1 MLSFINSFGLAGI
14 DSYLVKAEVNTSRG
28 LPAFDIVGLPDTAV
42 KESRDR
48 VKAAVQN
55 CGLSFPAGKI
65 VVNLAPAAAKKVGAV
80 YDLPIFLG
88 LLKCEGHIHG
98 NFEGC
103 AFAGE
108 LSLSGDVRP
117 INGALAMALSAQKL
131 GIGQI
136 FIPAENAAEAAY
148 AKNVEV
154 FAVNHVSEVINHF
167 NGKKTLLPT
176 TPPQNLA
183 ETTYFDVD
191 MCEVKGQAFA
201 KRAMEIAAAGNHNI
215 LLLGSPGSGKSML
228 AKRLP
233 TIMPPLSYN
242 ETIDCTKIHSVCGLL
257 SAANPLISTRPFRS
271 PHHTVSTAGLV
282 GGGSYP
288 KPGELSLAHNG
299 VLFLDE
305 LPEFNRQTMEVL
317 RQPLENGVVA
327 IARANSRTQY
337 PCNVML
343 VAAMNPCACGYYGH
357 PTKQCRC
364 SESAVARYLGRV
376 SGPLLDRLDIHI
388 EVAPVEYEELRA
400 RHQNEETSSEIRSRV
415 IAARSL
421 QEIRYKNETFKTN
434 SAIAP
439 GKLLGYCKLDSG
451 AENLLKM
458 AFERLS
464 LSGRAHDRI
473 LKMARTIAD
482 LAASEIIMAEHISEA
497 IQFRSLDRKYFSK

>member
-1 MLSFINSFGLAGI
+1 MLSFINSFGLTGI
-14 DSYLVKAEVNTSRG
+14 DSYLVKVEVNTARG
-28 LPAFDIVGLPDTAV
+28 LPAFDIVGLGDTAV

-48 VKAAVQN
+48 VKAAIQN
-55 CGLSFPAGKI
+55 CGFNFPAGRI

-98 NFEGC
+98 SFENC

-117 INGALAMALSAQKL
+117 VNGALAMALSAAQLCTKK
-131 GIGQI
+131 I
-136 FIPAENAAEAAY
+136 FLPAENAAEAAHAQNVQVY
-148 AKNVEV
+148 AVK
-154 FAVNHVSEVINHF
+154 HVGELIDHF
-167 NGKKTLLPT
+167 NGKRPISPT
-176 TPPQNLA
+176 TPAANCEDTPF
-183 ETTYFDVD
+183 FDVD
-191 MCEVKGQAFA
+191 MCDVKGQAFA

-233 TIMPPLSYN
+233 TIMPPLSYC
-242 ETIDCTKIHSVCGLL
+242 ESIECTKIHSVSGML
-257 SAANPLISTRPFRS
+257 SPQNPLITARPFRA

-317 RQPLENGVVA
+317 RQPLENGVVS

-364 SESAVARYLGRV
+364 SENAVARYLGRV

-400 RHQNEETSSEIRSRV
+400 PSQTEETSAEIRTRV
-415 IAARSL
+415 VAARSL
-421 QEIRYKNETFKTN
+421 QQTRYHAESFKTN
-434 SAIAP
+434 SQITPAR
-439 GKLLGYCKLDSG
+439 LLHYCRLETS

-458 AFERLS
+458 AFERLG

-482 LAASEIIMAEHISEA
+482 LAQSDVIKAEHISEA